1 MSLRYFNSEKFLRVA
16 ESRIPLG
23 SQTFSKSKTQYPVG
37 VSPLFAEYARGAYL
51 WDIDN
56 NKYLDLVSALAAVT
70 LGYQNRKIDT
80 AVKRQLKKGV
90 TLSLPTKLES
100 EVAELIGLLVPSA
113 EMVRFAKNGSDAT
126 AGAVRLA
133 RAYTNKKIVAM
144 CGYHGWQDWSIVTT
158 SRNAGI
164 PNEVGE
170 LTKTFKYND
179 INSLMKLFSEFP
191 NQIACVIMEP
201 MNIEFPQ
208 EGFLQKVRELCDQ
221 EEALLIFDETI
232 TGFRY
237 DRGGAQELFHVKP
250 DLCTFGKGI
259 ANGYPLSVVA
269 GKREIM
275 RSMETIFFSGTFGGE
290 LLSLTAAREVLLMH
304 QLDLVVPK
312 LINIGEKI
320 NEGINQLI
328 VEFDLSATLRIS
340 GHPSWTFLNWS
351 ADNENSLDALK
362 TYFLQ
367 EMFKEGV
374 LILNTHNV
382 TTSMGSRQVA
392 FVLEKYAVVLSRLK
406 TALNNGGVRKSL
418 EVEPLV
424 PLFRVR

>member
-1 MSLRYFNSEKFLRVA
+1 MSQRYFNSEKFLSVA

-158 SRNAGI
+158 SRNAGV

-179 INSLMKLFSEFP
+179 INSLMKLFNEFP

-208 EGFLQKVRELCDQ
+208 ESFLQKVRELCDR
-221 EEALLIFDETI
+221 EETLLIFDETI
-232 TGFRY
+232 TGFRF
-237 DRGGAQELFHVKP
+237 DKGGAQELFHVKP

-320 NEGINQLI
+320 NEGLNQLI

-351 ADNENSLDALK
+351 PDNENSLDALK

-392 FVLEKYAVVLSRLK
+392 FVLEKYAVVLGRLK
-406 TALNNGGVRKSL
+406 TALHNGGVRKSL

>member
-1 MSLRYFNSEKFLRVA
+1 
-16 ESRIPLG
+16 
-23 SQTFSKSKTQYPVG
+23 
-37 VSPLFAEYARGAYL
+37 
-51 WDIDN
+51 
-56 NKYLDLVSALAAVT
+56 
-70 LGYQNRKIDT
+70 
-80 AVKRQLKKGV
+80 
-90 TLSLPTKLES
+90 
-100 EVAELIGLLVPSA
+100 
-113 EMVRFAKNGSDAT
+113 MVRFAKNGSDAT

>member
-1 MSLRYFNSEKFLRVA
+1 MSLRYFNSEKFLSVA

-179 INSLMKLFSEFP
+179 INSLMKLFGEFP

-208 EGFLQKVRELCDQ
+208 EGFLQKVRELCDR

-382 TTSMGSRQVA
+382 TTSMGSRQIA

>member
-1 MSLRYFNSEKFLRVA
+1 MSQRYFNSEKFLSVA

-37 VSPLFAEYARGAYL
+37 VSPLFAEYAKGAYL

-70 LGYQNRKIDT
+70 VGYQNRKIDA

-90 TLSLPTKLES
+90 TLSLPTKLEY

-158 SRNAGI
+158 SRNAGV
-164 PNEVGE
+164 PNEVGQ

-179 INSLMKLFSEFP
+179 IDSLMELFSEFP
-191 NQIACVIMEP
+191 NQVACVIMEP

-208 EGFLQKVRELCDQ
+208 ENFLQKVRELCNR
-221 EEALLIFDETI
+221 EGALLIFDETI

-237 DRGGAQELFHVKP
+237 DKGGAQELFHVKP

-304 QLDLVVPK
+304 RSDLVVPK
-312 LINIGEKI
+312 LINVGEKI
-320 NEGINQLI
+320 NEGLNQLI
-328 VEFDLSATLRIS
+328 VEFDLSATIRIS

-382 TTSMGSRQVA
+382 TTSMGSKQVA
-392 FVLEKYAVVLSRLK
+392 FLLEKYAVVLGRLK

>member
-1 MSLRYFNSEKFLRVA
+1 MSLRYFNSEKFLSVA

-208 EGFLQKVRELCDQ
+208 EGFLQKVRELCDR

-275 RSMETIFFSGTFGGE
+275 RSMETIFFAGTFGGE

-382 TTSMGSRQVA
+382 TTSMGSRQIA